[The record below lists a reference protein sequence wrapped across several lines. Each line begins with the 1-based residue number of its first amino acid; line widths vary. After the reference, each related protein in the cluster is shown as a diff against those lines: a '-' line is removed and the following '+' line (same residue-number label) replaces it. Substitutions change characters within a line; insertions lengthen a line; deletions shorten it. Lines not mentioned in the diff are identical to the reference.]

1 MVDVRPLLFI
11 NALCFMLLLTAGFAR
26 VTTDKHTSG
35 SAVPPVYTPAETTPP
50 PSAKQDSLAAK
61 ITAPAAVEN
70 ISDDKIFADIS
81 PVQTEPS
88 DNITDSSTIETNDT
102 GNIQQPVDTQAEP
115 QPPEIVTAPVFN
127 EVEIPERPVA
137 DTIEPSKPIAE
148 KASVGAAVAVYAK
161 EPVSPKSN
169 LGKLTIRSNVN
180 GDTVLINGKPYGS
193 TKLDVELKPGRYE
206 IEVAKAGFVSWKGN
220 ASVLQGSAETL
231 IARLEEYTSVEYVK
245 GKWKGNVVTGEGSYK
260 EADGTEYVGS
270 FVNKLFH
277 GVGAIKY
284 PDGTKY
290 SGDWFEGNMHG
301 EGSLSMGNG
310 DSYVGKFRENQFNG
324 DGTLTKANGDTY
336 SGFWVNGQLTGEG
349 TLTTKDGL
357 LYVGGFSENLFH
369 GSGSLTFPDG
379 THYEGSFS
387 NGKYHGKGIEI
398 FATGKKYEGQFM
410 DGQYHGQG
418 EIFNPNGSKISGTF
432 KFGKPFGK
440 AILTTPEGEIFT
452 ARTTEP
458 GVCYRDKSYRA
469 TQCPPMEGW

>member
-26 VTTDKHTSG
+26 VTTDKHAPSSVT
-35 SAVPPVYTPAETTPP
+35 PPVYTPEVAMQNSYEKDAPP
-50 PSAKQDSLAAK
+50 P
-61 ITAPAAVEN
+61 AVMPLEQTES
-70 ISDDKIFADIS
+70 ISDDKIFADTGS
-81 PVQTEPS
+81 PQQTS
-88 DNITDSSTIETNDT
+88 DKIVNSSNIENNNQPDT
-102 GNIQQPVDTQAEP
+102 ADNVAEDVL
-115 QPPEIVTAPVFN
+115 ESATAVAITSEFK
-127 EVEIPERPVA
+127 EVEIAERPIAETV
-137 DTIEPSKPIAE
+137 EPSKPVAQS
-148 KASVGAAVAVYAK
+148 ANTNAAVAVYAK
-161 EPVSPKSN
+161 EPVAPKSI
-169 LGKLTIRSNVN
+169 LGKLTIRSNVE

-193 TKLDVELKPGRYE
+193 TKLEVELKPGRYD
-206 IEVAKAGFVSWKGN
+206 IEVAKAGFISWKGN
-220 ASVLQGSAETL
+220 TSVLQGSAETL
-231 IARLEEYTSVEYVK
+231 IARLEEYTAVEYVN

-260 EADGTEYVGS
+260 ETDGTEYVGS

-277 GVGAIKY
+277 GIGTIKY

-301 EGSLSMGNG
+301 EGALTMGNG

-324 DGTLTKANGDTY
+324 DGTLTKVNGDTY

-440 AILTTPEGEIFT
+440 AILSTPEGEVFT